1 MTSSTTD
8 NDDSHSLK
16 RKRQDELPWCL
27 VESEPAIFTEMA
39 HTYGATSI
47 AVEEVYDLDMLTDGN
62 IYGLI
67 FAHPYEDDLP
77 APVQSDEDKKD
88 AASVFFSCQI
98 VTNICA
104 TLALLGILFN
114 IDSQVD
120 IGEHLKNLK
129 SVLGDV
135 DPVLRGNALGNDSL
149 LRETHNSFADAQARA
164 EAEAP
169 SKARKGKKG
178 KRKLTEEDAYHYVS
192 YIYLDGYIWELD
204 GMNKFPCKV
213 APAESS
219 SWIDTLRPYL
229 RQRMEKQDMFSLMS
243 IVPGAWVKSNDD
255 KLKPY
260 NTIKKKIESQLAEL
274 TAQHDKAV
282 DTGSL
287 LFTSSH
293 LSADELID
301 AHLRPVIIRKLEG
314 LKDQLEQERIQ
325 LTDSDVPN
333 ETQIAAA
340 EELARTRLENTRRKH
355 DYMPFM
361 RLLFEK
367 LHEQDL
373 LRDLI
378 ETSK

>member
-1 MTSSTTD
+1 MTSNTV
-8 NDDSHSLK
+8 NDGSQSLK

-67 FAHPYEDDLP
+67 FAHPYEDSLP
-77 APVQSDEDKKD
+77 APVQSDQDKKD
-88 AASVFFSCQI
+88 ASNVFFSCQI

-114 IDSQVD
+114 IDGQVD
-120 IGEHLKNLK
+120 IGEHLSHLK
-129 SVLGDV
+129 TVLGHV

-169 SKARKGKKG
+169 SSKARKGKKG

-192 YIYLDGYIWELD
+192 FIYLDGFIWELD

-219 SWIDTLRPYL
+219 SWINTLRPHL
-229 RQRMEKQDMFSLMS
+229 RQRMEEHDMYNLMS
-243 IVPGAWVKSNDD
+243 IVPGAWMKSSSNIN
-255 KLKPY
+255 LQSY
-260 NTIKKKIESQLAEL
+260 NTIKKTIENQLTDLTSQ
-274 TAQHDKAV
+274 DKVAMN
-282 DTGSL
+282 GSL
-287 LFTSSH
+287 LSTSSH
-293 LSADELID
+293 ISADKLID
-301 AHLRPVIIRKLEG
+301 AHVRPVIIRKLEA
-314 LKDQLEQERIQ
+314 LKEQLEEERTQ
-325 LTDSDVPN
+325 LTSNDAPN